1 MMAMMTPKYPINPM
15 PAAEYAFSA
24 VFANDRI
31 EPALEIF

>member
-24 VFANDRI
+24 VFANDGI